1 MALPK
6 IVTPNYTLKLPS
18 TGKQVKYRPFLV
30 KEEKLL
36 LMAMENEN
44 EGETIGTIKQII
56 TDCTDV
62 KSVEELPTFD
72 IEYLFL
78 KIRAKSVGET
88 SKVLITCPDDG
99 ETDVSIDIDLS
110 NIEVIT
116 DPDHNKKI
124 EITDKV
130 GMVMK
135 YPSLDTFVK
144 MNITGSQQ
152 SEIDQV
158 FDLAADCID
167 NIYDENQIYLGADT
181 PRKEKIDFLEQ
192 MDSSQFQKVQKFFE
206 TMPKLKK
213 TIVVTNPKTSVES
226 EVVLEGLASFFA

>member
-1 MALPK
+1 M
-6 IVTPNYTLKLPS
+6 
-18 TGKQVKYRPFLV
+18 
-30 KEEKLL
+30 
-36 LMAMENEN
+36 
-44 EGETIGTIKQII
+44 
-56 TDCTDV
+56 
-62 KSVEELPTFD
+62 
-72 IEYLFL
+72 
-78 KIRAKSVGET
+78 KIRAKSVGES

-110 NIEVIT
+110 SVEVIT
-116 DPDHNKKI
+116 DPEHNKKI

-130 GMVMK
+130 GMLMK

-144 MNITGSQQ
+144 MNISGTQQ
-152 SEIDQV
+152 NEIEQV

-167 NIYDENQIYLGADT
+167 NIYDENQIYDGADT
-181 PRKEKIDFLEQ
+181 PRKEKIEFLEQ